1 MVLKRS
7 KLQREDIPLPSFRRE
22 AKSSLP
28 ADFQQQFDDNLS
40 SESRHR
46 KNLFI
51 QVARWMN
58 ANENAIDDGLWIH
71 RYTKCYSRKAI
82 SPLPLSSPFSSIQR
96 IESSTWKRMDRVQ
109 GGQLRRAI
117 QAWSGIIVVALEPIA
132 VVYISYQK
140 QRIFLRGVSSASRLI
155 VASTSYRSREID
167 VDVLNDSLEKERERE
182 EKGRGRREIDWK
194 LCEECIFLLI
204 F

>member
-1 MVLKRS
+1 
-7 KLQREDIPLPSFRRE
+7 
-22 AKSSLP
+22 
-28 ADFQQQFDDNLS
+28 
-40 SESRHR
+40 
-46 KNLFI
+46 
-51 QVARWMN
+51 MN

-167 VDVLNDSLEKERERE
+167 VDVLNDSLEKERERRKRKRKKGNRLEIARRVHFFVNILAKLINWDSSVIRILLESIYIFVQRSWNSLLQNWKKKE
-182 EKGRGRREIDWK
+182 EYCLIG
-194 LCEECIFLLI
+194 CIVYI
-204 F
+204 I

>member
-1 MVLKRS
+1 
-7 KLQREDIPLPSFRRE
+7 
-22 AKSSLP
+22 
-28 ADFQQQFDDNLS
+28 
-40 SESRHR
+40 
-46 KNLFI
+46 
-51 QVARWMN
+51 MN

-140 QRIFLRGVSSASRLI
+140 QRIFLRGVSSASRVI

-167 VDVLNDSLEKERERE
+167 VDVLNDSLEKERERRKRKRKKGNRLE
-182 EKGRGRREIDWK
+182 IARRVHFFVNILAKLINWDSSVIRILLESTYIFVQRSWNSLLQNWKKKEKYCLIG
-194 LCEECIFLLI
+194 CIVYI
-204 F
+204 I